1 MYKISKMV
9 WASKTATAKITAK
22 ITTTAL
28 LFFLALFTLTTNL
41 KAQETQEGQAGQ
53 QKEQQAKKGGWFVG
67 FTPYLLGLSEQ
78 KSSSSITNLT
88 PVGSTV
94 DSGGEFKFTA
104 VLPPDFSTA
113 GEIAVQ
119 ALEATARICETGSA
133 STDGSDTNF
142 EGFQFALDDG
152 NWNGVMYPSGSFTHC
167 QNHFAGL
174 LASAPP
180 QAVDS
185 VPTASPKAATAKWSG
200 AGLQFGYEF
209 PEGDRF
215 SLQLHNWKGGD
226 IEVSSQMVVYDY
238 FLSKNLY
245 AGVGSG
251 TIELKALGKTQ
262 SQRGSAINL
271 GWQYSFSPSFKLEL
285 GYLLLSAEASVT
297 KEIKT
302 TRNVVISRAEVE
314 AQTVYLGFNY
324 IGGAGAMGAYSSQ
337 CSTVQGVC
345 DLLSQGIMVVSDPL
359 SREISQVYEVTE
371 TQEVT
376 VSNPSS
382 NFIYA

>member
-1 MYKISKMV
+1 MKNITAME
-9 WASKTATAKITAK
+9 KTNMQKTTIAKITAK

-28 LFFLALFTLTTNL
+28 LFFLLLFTLTTNL
-41 KAQETQEGQAGQ
+41 KAQAQEGQQAGQ

-133 STDGSDTNF
+133 STDGSNTNF
-142 EGFQFALDDG
+142 DGFQFALDDG
-152 NWNGVMYPSGSFTHC
+152 NWNGSIYPSGSFTHC

-174 LASAPP
+174 LADAI

-238 FLSKNLY
+238 FLSKSFY

-285 GYLLLSAEASVT
+285 GYLLLSAEASIT
-297 KEIKT
+297 KEIKE
-302 TRNVVISRAEVE
+302 TRNVVISRAEVGTQ
-314 AQTVYLGFNY
+314 AVYLGFNY
-324 IGGAGAMGAYSSQ
+324 IGGDGAIGAYSSQ

-345 DLLSQGIMVVSDPL
+345 FCLLFFLLSCLL
-359 SREISQVYEVTE
+359 S
-371 TQEVT
+371 
-376 VSNPSS
+376 
-382 NFIYA
+382 FLGLGF